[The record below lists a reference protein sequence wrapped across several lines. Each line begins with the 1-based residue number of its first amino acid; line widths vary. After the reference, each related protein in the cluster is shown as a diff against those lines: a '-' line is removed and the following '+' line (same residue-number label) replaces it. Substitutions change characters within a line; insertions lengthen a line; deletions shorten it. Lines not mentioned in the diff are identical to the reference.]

1 MFLLLCRNSLS
12 SFVLNL
18 LVCSGLAIVALQT
31 WPGGPLHPLA
41 WLGGVGLTT
50 LPFFLKARLE
60 GAAVLRLAERMMI
73 GSTAVMARCRV
84 VASLPTRCPAGSH
97 SAGCW

>member
-18 LVCSGLAIVALQT
+18 LVCFGL
-31 WPGGPLHPLA
+31 PGGILHPLV
-41 WLGGVGLTT
+41 WLAGVGLVT

-84 VASLPTRCPAGSH
+84 VASVPTRCPAGSH